1 MIEYYECENC
11 NFVYPSCSI
20 YSKIKCHQKNNKGQ
34 RCNGNLNFI
43 RIPETE
49 KEKEEVKQ
57 V

>member
-11 NFVYPSCSI
+11 NIVYPSCSI